1 MARTKGIQVHPTPSL
16 FIRQAHQISR
26 AAYILPATQ
35 KQLLTL
41 IVAQVQIRNNGFE
54 LLEVGLSDLLAALEI
69 DDSNSEFLRAH
80 VKGLVGAVVEIETDE
95 EWVVHQ
101 WISTARYIKSRKVF
115 QFKLHEELL
124 PYVCEVKD
132 FWSKIALADLN
143 KLQGKYSVR
152 LYELVMAAKGFE
164 GQGGNKPGEWFVDLE
179 ISDLRVR
186 FKIAPGEYKLTSD
199 FRKKVIEAPVREINR
214 AGVGLQ
220 IALDYDRFRR
230 GRSLLGV
237 RLLVKSTRPGE
248 PRNVTPTQEEE
259 DEAAL
264 IALNQELYD
273 KLLNDEPSDMFGGE
287 LGRKANAFKALKSHP
302 KVKPLP
308 KKRRSP
314 PKPLKG

>member
-1 MARTKGIQVHPTPSL
+1 MARKKGIQVIPDTSL

-35 KQLLTL
+35 KQLLIL
-41 IVAQVQIRNNGFE
+41 LVAQVQIRKTGFE

-69 DDSNSEFLRAH
+69 DASNSEFLRTH
-80 VKGLVGAVVEIETDE
+80 VKALVGAVVEIETDD

-101 WISTARYIKSRKVF
+101 WVSTARYIKSRKVF

-132 FWSKIALADLN
+132 FWSKIALTDLN
-143 KLQGKYSVR
+143 RLQSKYSVR

-164 GQGGNKPGEWFVDLE
+164 GQGGNKPGEWFVDLDFA
-179 ISDLRVR
+179 DLRVR
-186 FKIAPGEYKLTSD
+186 FKVGPGEYSRTGN
-199 FRKKVIEAPVREINR
+199 FRTNVIDLPIQEINK
-214 AGVGLQ
+214 AKIG
-220 IALDYDRFRR
+220 ITIKADYDRFRR

-248 PRNVTPTQEEE
+248 PRNVTPTQQDE
-259 DEAAL
+259 DDDAL

-273 KLLNDEPSDMFGGE
+273 QLLKDEPPDMFGGE
-287 LGRKANAFKALKSHP
+287 MGRQANAFKALKTHP
-302 KVKPLP
+302 KMQPLP
-308 KKRRSP
+308 KKRGST
-314 PKPLKG
+314 PKPLRG

>member
-1 MARTKGIQVHPTPSL
+1 MARTKGIQVHPGPSL

-26 AAYILPATQ
+26 AAYILPPTQ

-69 DDSNSEFLRAH
+69 DDSHSEFLRAH
-80 VKGLVGAVVEIETDE
+80 VKGLVGEVLEIETEE

-101 WISTARYIKSRKVF
+101 WVSTARYIKSRKVF

-143 KLQGKYSVR
+143 KLQSKYSIR

-164 GQGGNKPGEWFVDLE
+164 GQGGNKPGEWFVDLDLAE
-179 ISDLRVR
+179 LRVM
-186 FKIAPGEYKLTSD
+186 FKIGPGEYSRTGN
-199 FRKKVIEAPVREINR
+199 FRTNVIDLPIQEINK
-214 AGVGLQ
+214 AGIG
-220 IALDYDRFRR
+220 ITIKADYDRFRR

-273 KLLNDEPSDMFGGE
+273 QLLKDEPPDMFGGE
-287 LGRKANAFKALKSHP
+287 MGRQANAFKALKAHP
-302 KVKPLP
+302 KMKPLP